1 MKSLL
6 MIRISFHRGKHR
18 GRVRDKRCRKAQS
31 FTVSQRLINSTV
43 VIYSNHPGAAMKSKS
58 LPSLLLI
65 NSLLSTGY
73 AHHAPS
79 AEVSETVIASL
90 LPDASVELPWRLDHA
105 WQGGELGG
113 AALRAASIEH
123 VVRQVDNL
131 IQVSSSGSNLSS
143 IKPGIDNKAVTLS
156 KPNDKEAVKRAWRK
170 YCHHQLDMTAEDH
183 ALIDR
188 TPVPKSILKQGC
200 NPKSLLK

>member
-1 MKSLL
+1 

-18 GRVRDKRCRKAQS
+18 GRVPDKRCPKAES
-31 FTVSQRLINSTV
+31 FTVSQRLITSTV
-43 VIYSNHPGAAMKSKS
+43 VIFSNHPGATMQSKS
-58 LPSLLLI
+58 LPSFLLI
-65 NSLLSTGY
+65 NSLLSTGC

-79 AEVSETVIASL
+79 AEVSEAVIASL
-90 LPDASVELPWRLDHA
+90 LSNTPSEQHWRLDHA

-123 VVRQVDNL
+123 VVRQVDNP
-131 IQVSSSGSNLSS
+131 IPVSSSSSDLSS
-143 IKPGIDNKAVTLS
+143 IKLGIDNKAVTLS
-156 KPNDKEAVKRAWRK
+156 NPNDKEAVERAWQK
-170 YCHHQLDMTAEDH
+170 YCHHQLDMTAKDH

-188 TPVPKSILKQGC
+188 TPVPKTILKQGC

>member
-1 MKSLL
+1 
-6 MIRISFHRGKHR
+6 
-18 GRVRDKRCRKAQS
+18 VPDKRWRKAQS
-31 FTVSQRLINSTV
+31 FTVSQRLIASTV
-43 VIYSNHPGAAMKSKS
+43 VIFSNHPGAIMKSKS
-58 LPSLLLI
+58 LPSFLLI
-65 NSLLSTGY
+65 NSLLSTGC

-79 AEVSETVIASL
+79 DEVSETVITSL

-105 WQGGELGG
+105 WQGGEIGG

-123 VVRQVDNL
+123 VVRQVDNP
-131 IQVSSSGSNLSS
+131 IPVSSSGSDLSS
-143 IKPGIDNKAVTLS
+143 IKHGSDNKAITPS
-156 KPNDKEAVKRAWRK
+156 NPSDKEAVERAWRK

>member
-1 MKSLL
+1 
-6 MIRISFHRGKHR
+6 MIRITVHRGKHR
-18 GRVRDKRCRKAQS
+18 GRVPDKRYRKAES
-31 FTVSQRLINSTV
+31 FTLVQRLIPSTV
-43 VIYSNHPGAAMKSKS
+43 VIFSNHPGATMKSKS
-58 LPSLLLI
+58 LPSFLLI
-65 NSLLSTGY
+65 NSLLSTGC

-90 LPDASVELPWRLDHA
+90 LPDDPSELPWRLDHA
-105 WQGGELGG
+105 WQGGKLGG

-123 VVRQVDNL
+123 VVRQVDNP
-131 IQVSSSGSNLSS
+131 IPVSSSGSDLSS
-143 IKPGIDNKAVTLS
+143 IKSGNDNNAVTPS
-156 KPNDKEAVKRAWRK
+156 SPSNKEAVERAWRK

>member
-1 MKSLL
+1 
-6 MIRISFHRGKHR
+6 
-18 GRVRDKRCRKAQS
+18 V
-31 FTVSQRLINSTV
+31 QRLIPSTV
-43 VIYSNHPGAAMKSKS
+43 VIFSNHPGAAMKSKS
-58 LPSLLLI
+58 LPCFLLI
-65 NSLLSTGY
+65 NSLLSTGC
-73 AHHAPS
+73 AHTAPS

-90 LPDASVELPWRLDHA
+90 LSNASVELPWRLDHA

-123 VVRQVDNL
+123 VVRQVDNP
-131 IQVSSSGSNLSS
+131 IPVSSSDSSLSS
-143 IKPGIDNKAVTLS
+143 IKPDIDNKTVS
-156 KPNDKEAVKRAWRK
+156 SSSPSNNEAIERAWRK

-188 TPVPKSILKQGC
+188 TPVPKTILKQGC

>member
-1 MKSLL
+1 
-6 MIRISFHRGKHR
+6 MIRIAFHRGKHR
-18 GRVRDKRCRKAQS
+18 GGVPDKRCRKTES
-31 FTVSQRLINSTV
+31 FTLSQRLITSTV
-43 VIYSNHPGAAMKSKS
+43 VIFSNHPGATMQSKS
-58 LPSLLLI
+58 LPSFLLI
-65 NSLLSTGY
+65 NSMLSMGC
-73 AHHAPS
+73 AHHAPT

-105 WQGGELGG
+105 WQGGEIGG

-123 VVRQVDNL
+123 VVRQVDNP
-131 IQVSSSGSNLSS
+131 IPVSSSGSDLSL

-156 KPNDKEAVKRAWRK
+156 NPNDKETVERAWRK

-183 ALIDR
+183 ALIER
-188 TPVPKSILKQGC
+188 TPVPKTILKLGC